1 MVTAPPFRHSYSRA
15 DLRLDV
21 MFWLDLNLSLSDE
34 FEVEKQVRYIQACS
48 DIEELRSLTVA
59 LLRFATQQA
68 HVSHQLVTQ
77 VAEIESDLIGLG
89 HCPEPTAEHHRMAA
103 EILGAQRASS

>member
-1 MVTAPPFRHSYSRA
+1 MVTAPPFRHSYSSS

-34 FEVEKQVRYIQACS
+34 FEIEKQVRYVRACT

-68 HVSHQLVTQ
+68 HVSNQLVAQ

>member
-1 MVTAPPFRHSYSRA
+1 
-15 DLRLDV
+15 

-34 FEVEKQVRYIQACS
+34 FEIEKQVRYVRACT

-68 HVSHQLVTQ
+68 HVSNQLVAQ